1 MKTDYLPGTEFTLV
15 QQDDMYHFNSDTVLL
30 GRFMKAK
37 QKDSVLDIGCAS
49 GALLLYASLHHP
61 RQITGIDLF
70 EEVLDQ
76 ARLNLERNHVQAE
89 LVCTRVQ
96 DYKPTE
102 QFDVIVCN
110 PPYFDTENEELIS
123 TNPYLACAR
132 HEANLTMDELFR
144 NVRRLLRTNGHFYL
158 VHRASRLNEL
168 HQTSSAYG
176 LQAVTMIPVY
186 KNRTSGAS
194 GVLLEYCFGKK
205 RQLRIGQPV
214 YLNDM

>member
-70 EEVLDQ
+70 DEVLEQ
-76 ARLNLERNHVQAE
+76 ARENLERNHVQAE

-96 DYKPTE
+96 DYRPAE

-123 TNPYLACAR
+123 TNPYLAGAR
-132 HEANLTMDELFR
+132 HESFLTMDELFK
-144 NVRRLLRTNGHFYL
+144 NVRRLLKTNGHFYL
-158 VHRASRLNEL
+158 VHRVSRLNEL

-176 LQAVTMIPVY
+176 LQAVELVPVY

-205 RQLRIGQPV
+205 RQLRISQPV
-214 YLNDM
+214 YLNEM

>member
-70 EEVLDQ
+70 DEVLEQ
-76 ARLNLERNHVQAE
+76 ARENLERNHVRAG

-96 DYKPTE
+96 DYRPAE

-110 PPYFDTENEELIS
+110 PPYFAPWVSRI
-123 TNPYLACAR
+123 A
-132 HEANLTMDELFR
+132 LTIDRPRPVLVILREKE
-144 NVRRLLRTNGHFYL
+144 RLDF
-158 VHRASRLNEL
+158 
-168 HQTSSAYG
+168 
-176 LQAVTMIPVY
+176 
-186 KNRTSGAS
+186 
-194 GVLLEYCFGKK
+194 
-205 RQLRIGQPV
+205 
-214 YLNDM
+214 